1 MLLEIN
7 GRRLRAW
14 VHLKSAR
21 VERLVIFRPDFEAI
35 AHKRQPMSDKVI
47 GYFAVLFRFCRD
59 PSSLQL
65 RFGCLSRQRIDK
77 DKPGYQPTQRR
88 GSPLHDQFS
97 QRVASFD
104 GSMFTCPR
112 WHKPGRRCA
121 RTTERCLLLT

>member
-14 VHLKSAR
+14 VHLNRPR

-59 PSSLQL
+59 PSSLAGSALTRTSPVINQL
-65 RFGCLSRQRIDK
+65 SAE
-77 DKPGYQPTQRR
+77 
-88 GSPLHDQFS
+88 
-97 QRVASFD
+97 V
-104 GSMFTCPR
+104 
-112 WHKPGRRCA
+112 RRCMTNSPSVSH
-121 RTTERCLLLT
+121 RLTAQCSRA